1 MTIILGQHVQ
11 RGATK
16 EKSRK
21 LDELKARRKE
31 KSEKKRVCPIPYMYP
46 EYVPICFYKKQNGPG
61 SPKRDRSSSP
71 MEMSDEEDEDGQ
83 ISKLEQE
90 EEREQRLVGKMKA
103 NEDQPITAEDL
114 GTCQLTRDQISK
126 YALHPWF
133 EDYARGMYVSGN
145 NTLTKLFIC
154 FFQSGAW
161 VRYLIGVD
169 KGDPVYRVCEV
180 VSKCIHRSALCNY
193 ESESA
198 TLDIAPNLTKPY
210 KLDRTF
216 CNQLVELKVGKSI
229 KTFMFDK
236 VSNSSFELV

>member
-1 MTIILGQHVQ
+1 MPYPLYV
-11 RGATK
+11 
-16 EKSRK
+16 S
-21 LDELKARRKE
+21 
-31 KSEKKRVCPIPYMYP
+31 RVCANL
-46 EYVPICFYKKQNGPG
+46 FLQKKQNGPG

-133 EDYARGMYVSGN
+133 EDYARGMLFYVLGN
-145 NTLTKLFIC
+145 NTLTELFLC

-180 VSKCIHRSALCNY
+180 VSKCIHHSPLCNY
-193 ESESA
+193 ESEGG
-198 TLDIAPNLTKPY
+198 TVDIAPNLTKP
-210 KLDRTF
+210 
-216 CNQLVELKVGKSI
+216 
-229 KTFMFDK
+229 
-236 VSNSSFELV
+236 